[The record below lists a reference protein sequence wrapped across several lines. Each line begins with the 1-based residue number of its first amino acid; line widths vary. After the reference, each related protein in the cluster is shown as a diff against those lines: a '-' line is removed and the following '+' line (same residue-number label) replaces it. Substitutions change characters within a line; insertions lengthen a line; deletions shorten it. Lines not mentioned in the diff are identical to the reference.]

1 MCVCFIESKIAIC
14 LLSAATHSIQSQ
26 KPSNFQM
33 HQEEDF
39 QATHLKKKKKSR
51 SQQAQSQNKEL
62 KKATKLPN
70 ISTFRSLW
78 YTPLQ

>member
-1 MCVCFIESKIAIC
+1 
-14 LLSAATHSIQSQ
+14 
-26 KPSNFQM
+26 M

-62 KKATKLPN
+62 KKATKLPD

>member
-39 QATHLKKKKKSR
+39 QATHLKKKKKKSIT
-51 SQQAQSQNKEL
+51 AGPI
-62 KKATKLPN
+62 TKQRTQKSN
-70 ISTFRSLW
+70 
-78 YTPLQ
+78 